1 MMNRRQF
8 CCAVAIGATLGAR
21 VPQVF
26 AAPYDLL
33 IKGGRVIDPSLGL
46 DAIRDVAIAN
56 GRIVA
61 VEPTIAAEA
70 AETLDARG
78 KLVVPGLIDI
88 HTHAARAKD
97 EPSLCLADGV
107 TGFVDAGSAGADRIE
122 EVVAIAQAAP
132 NLGRVLLNIART
144 GVIPGGELMDLSRA
158 DVALAR
164 GAIARHRDVI
174 VGIKARLSANVAGT
188 DDLEALR
195 RAQEAAV
202 PFQLPV
208 MIHIGQ
214 SVSPLRAILPL
225 LKRGDI
231 VTHMYAPAPNGILD
245 DQGRVLPDV
254 LSARRRG
261 VWFDFGNGR
270 VGHVT
275 WDVAE
280 RAMQQGFAPD
290 TISTDWTPQGRAEGV
305 IDLPNVLSKFLLLG
319 MPLERVIACATVNAA
334 RVFEAFNDRGTLHV
348 GAPADVAVLEL
359 RDGTFEF
366 VDNYDGKRTGRQ
378 RLFPSAT
385 VLGGKRVPPHA

>member
-21 VPQVF
+21 VPRVC

-78 KLVVPGLIDI
+78 KLVVPGLLDI

-144 GVIPGGELMDLSRA
+144 GVIPGGELLDLSRA

-174 VGIKARLSANVAGT
+174 VGIKARLSKPVAGRN
-188 DDLEALR
+188 DVEALK
-195 RAQEAAV
+195 RAQSVARPLGV
-202 PFQLPV
+202 PV
-208 MIHIGQ
+208 MIHMGQ
-214 SVSPLRAILPL
+214 TESPLPDILAV
-225 LKRGDI
+225 LKSGDI
-231 VTHMYAPAPNGILD
+231 VTHMYAPPPNGIFDESGKL
-245 DQGRVLPDV
+245 LPAVAD
-254 LSARRRG
+254 ARKRG
-261 VWFDFGNGR
+261 IWFDFGNGR
-270 VGHVT
+270 VDHFNWAIV
-275 WDVAE
+275 DH
-280 RAMQQGFAPD
+280 AMQQRVLPD
-290 TISTDWTPQGRAEGV
+290 TISTDWGQAARTDQVFNFG
-305 IDLPNVLSKFLLLG
+305 NVLSKFLMVG
-319 MPLERVIACATVNAA
+319 MPLDGVIGCATSTAA
-334 RVFEAFNDRGTLHV
+334 KTFPAFKGLGTLRP
-348 GAPADVAVLEL
+348 GSPADVAVMEL
-359 RDGTFEF
+359 RPGRFEF
-366 VDNYDGKRTGRQ
+366 EDNYKGKRTGTQ
-378 RLFPSAT
+378 KLVTTTT
-385 VLGGKRVPPHA
+385 VLGGKRV